1 MRAPARVLAA
11 LLVVVAYALTWLL
24 PDYSLGLIASA
35 LYLSVAVL
43 SMNFLIGLSGQISIG
58 HSAFVG
64 VGAYTVAVGVED
76 LGWSYPVAT
85 VLAIASSAGL
95 GFVTSMPS
103 LRLKG
108 LNVALASLGLA
119 LVFPT
124 IVLALEPLTG
134 GPSGKY
140 VTEELSNPF
149 AALAAQQWVYLVL
162 LTLTV
167 AVFVLAANL
176 RSSRMGR
183 AMQAIRDH
191 DLVAE
196 SFGVGS
202 VYVRCSVFALSAGM
216 AGLAGAM
223 FTIQNRYVSADD
235 FTIAMSINLLVGMA
249 LGGATSIGGALLGGA
264 FLQFVPPWTHE
275 IGVDPE
281 LAPVFYGAILIAC
294 TIYFRQGL
302 AGLLDSA
309 VGAVRA
315 RTARREPRPTTR
327 STPG

>member
-1 MRAPARVLAA
+1 VRAPARVFAVV
-11 LLVVVAYALTWLL
+11 LVVVAYALTWVL
-24 PDYSLGLIASA
+24 PDYRLGLISSA

-64 VGAYTVAVGVED
+64 VGAYTVAVLVEGQ
-76 LGWSYPVAT
+76 GWSYPAAT
-85 VLAIASSAGL
+85 VLAIVFSACL

-134 GPSGKY
+134 GASGKY
-140 VTEELSNPF
+140 VTSELPNPF
-149 AALAAQQWVYLVL
+149 EASLASQQWVYLVL

-167 AVFVLAANL
+167 VVFVLAANL
-176 RSSRMGR
+176 KSSRMGR

-191 DLVAE
+191 DVVAE
-196 SFGVGS
+196 SFGVGI
-202 VYVRCSVFALSAGM
+202 VYVRCSVFTLSAGM

-275 IGVDPE
+275 IGIEPA
-281 LAPVFYGAILIAC
+281 LAPVLYGAILIAC

-302 AGLLDSA
+302 AGL
-309 VGAVRA
+309 VGQTVHAIRNA
-315 RTARREPRPTTR
+315 AARRASDRTHH
-327 STPG
+327 